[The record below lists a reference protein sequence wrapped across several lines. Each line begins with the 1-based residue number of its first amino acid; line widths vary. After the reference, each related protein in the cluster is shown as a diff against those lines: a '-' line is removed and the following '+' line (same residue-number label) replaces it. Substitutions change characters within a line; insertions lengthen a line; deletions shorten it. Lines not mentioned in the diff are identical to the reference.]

1 MEVTFST
8 MEKLARLSEVE
19 PQLAKQLIKDDSIML
34 EEKVAA
40 GGGYVAEA
48 SHDLGDS
55 RMTESKPARGFATGR
70 AINQPSGDDL
80 HAGQISEQEL
90 PARRFRRGKK
100 QSVQQLA
107 EQQLLTQPKEWERQ
121 RALHPSQSLQA
132 QPPAFGKRNFSL
144 QPGTNMKMRV
154 GDSRPSHSKL
164 QDSSTAS
171 LRQPP
176 ALFIKKRAGGKK
188 SARQGASVSNA
199 TGTTSHHQTAQQ
211 ARQDQPTSVHQ
222 TVERTSQPDKVTS
235 SLYDGGSNIPSAITP
250 RLVGV
255 GTGLSGVGKDPGH
268 QTHTPLM
275 ASHPLGPIAEATA
288 RERSQN

>member
-1 MEVTFST
+1 MVGSNQTSQ
-8 MEKLARLSEVE
+8 KIK
-19 PQLAKQLIKDDSIML
+19 LAKQLIKDDSIML

-40 GGGYVAEA
+40 GGGYVA
-48 SHDLGDS
+48 HDLGDS
-55 RMTESKPARGFATGR
+55 RMTESKPARGFATGQ

-80 HAGQISEQEL
+80 HAGAGMQSEQEL

-107 EQQLLTQPKEWERQ
+107 EQQLLTQPKEREWQ

-176 ALFIKKRAGGKK
+176 ALFIKKRTGGKK
-188 SARQGASVSNA
+188 SSVSNV
-199 TGTTSHHQTAQQ
+199 TGTTSAQRTA
-211 ARQDQPTSVHQ
+211 
-222 TVERTSQPDKVTS
+222 
-235 SLYDGGSNIPSAITP
+235 
-250 RLVGV
+250 
-255 GTGLSGVGKDPGH
+255 
-268 QTHTPLM
+268 
-275 ASHPLGPIAEATA
+275 
-288 RERSQN
+288 